1 MLDRKSIRDQERRRT
16 WMTLGVAFLAVV
28 VAVVGI
34 VVSAYYNLQAAK
46 VEGDATLEAVEM
58 QIQSDR
64 ALLAAT
70 PTPTSTA
77 KVRPTPA
84 TEGLDDGDGE
94 G

>member
-1 MLDRKSIRDQERRRT
+1 MGSTEAPSC
-16 WMTLGVAFLAVV
+16 GLAVV